1 MSQKTLKIDN
11 GLVDERLD
19 EALASIGAAPSRSK
33 VQSMIRDGLV
43 TVNDALE
50 KAHYPLRNGDIVK
63 YQEYAEK
70 PLELKKQDI
79 PLDIV
84 YEDDDIIVVN
94 KQAGLTVHP
103 GNGHEDGTL
112 LNGLLFHE
120 SALAPAAGAARPGLV
135 HRIDKDTSGL
145 LVVAKNDFA
154 YEGLSAQLVGHSMHR
169 EYYALVK
176 GLIGEDEAK
185 IDAPIGRDPK
195 NPLRFAVVGQGGKES
210 VTFFKVLKRFP
221 KDGCTLVSCRL
232 LTGRTHQI
240 RVHMDYIGHPLIG
253 DPLYGAG
260 NRKIYDKGQ
269 LLHAYRLTFVHPRTK
284 KEVSFTA
291 PLPEYFKN
299 VLAKLT

>member
-1 MSQKTLKIDN
+1 MAKKTLKASEALA
-11 GLVDERLD
+11 GQRLD
-19 EALASIGAAPSRSK
+19 EALFSLGAAPSRSK
-33 VQSMIRDGLV
+33 VQSMIKDCAV
-43 TVNDALE
+43 TVNDKVE
-50 KAHYPLRNGDIVK
+50 KPHYQLRYGDIVN
-63 YQEYAEK
+63 YEEYTEK

-195 NPLRFAVVGQGGKES
+195 NPLKFAVVGRGGKES

-221 KDGCTLVSCRL
+221 NDGCTLVSCRL

-240 RVHMDYIGHPLIG
+240 RVHMTFIGHPVIG

-260 NRKIYDKGQ
+260 NRKLYDNGQ

-291 PLPEYFKN
+291 PLPDYFEN
-299 VLAKLT
+299 VLSKLT

>member
-1 MSQKTLKIDN
+1 MMQTFEIGAKDAA
-11 GLVDERLD
+11 ERLD
-19 EALASIGAAPSRSK
+19 VWLSSKLHPMTRSRIKTLIDDGHVTLNGNVIKAGYRLRQGDLVSI
-33 VQSMIRDGLV
+33 
-43 TVNDALE
+43 TVPEEKRLDLDAV
-50 KAHYPLRNGDIVK
+50 PMD
-63 YQEYAEK
+63 
-70 PLELKKQDI
+70 
-79 PLDIV
+79 LDIV

-145 LVVAKNDFA
+145 LVVAKNDYA

-195 NPLRFAVVGQGGKES
+195 NPLKFAVVGRGGKES

-221 KDGCTLVSCRL
+221 NDGCTLVSCRL

-240 RVHMDYIGHPLIG
+240 RVHMTFIGHPVIG

-260 NRKIYDKGQ
+260 NRKLYDNGQ

-291 PLPEYFKN
+291 PLPDYFEN
-299 VLAKLT
+299 VLSKLT